1 MCLHFFQRF
10 VFVVT
15 TTKLGRFAVF
25 IVIIEH
31 IVEHISYLVLV
42 LLQCFTLSRIEQ
54 VAVYWV
60 KRHCLRCIYFLIFL
74 FFRFCI
80 LT

>member
-42 LLQCFTLSRIEQ
+42 LLQCFTLSRMEQ
-54 VAVYWV
+54 VTVCWV
-60 KRHCLRCIYFLIFL
+60 KRHCFTLYIFL
-74 FFRFCI
+74 DFFI
-80 LT
+80 L